1 MRRFPIRRFTL
12 IAVIVALA
20 VASIGFQEINLSVG
34 SAGFH
39 RGGDTP
45 LGLRLGLDLEGGSHL
60 VYQAQLQ
67 EGESVTSDQMDGVIK
82 TIERRVNAFG
92 VSEPIIQRLG
102 GDRVLVQL
110 PGIGVTRAE
119 ITFLEDV
126 ETSALTSAL
135 SSPSMGRPD
144 AVIEKRGDRTFIV
157 ELPSLAPAVLDD
169 DGVVTKPPE
178 REIIEQALREA
189 FPAATLRLTFLES
202 VEIEI
207 IRSVLAGT
215 GREDALVSDNGANS
229 FTIDLS
235 SLAPAE
241 LDAEGNLVVAAEE
254 ELVRQ
259 AIQEA
264 LPSLFSFNVERM
276 SYVITGGVEE
286 AKRLIG
292 ETARLE
298 FRERTCLN
306 DPDDFTQSCDDPRYY
321 IDEDRNLGGDDLER
335 AFAGTHPTTGLPVVN
350 IEFKS
355 EGARVFA
362 EITGRIAGTDN
373 RFAIF
378 LDDVELLA
386 PVARQAITG
395 GQAFIEG
402 PDFTAQRVR
411 TIAIQLESGRLP
423 VPLSLIQEQDVD
435 ATLGEDSLRK
445 SVVAGVIGLA
455 LVLVFMSLYYGLSGI
470 LASITILMYMVMVL
484 AIFKLWPVTLTLAGI
499 AALILSV
506 GMAVDANILIF
517 ERMKEELRGGRTLVA
532 AIETGFNRAWPSIRD
547 SNVSTFITCA
557 ILFWFGSRLGTG
569 LVTGFAVTLA
579 IGVAVSMFSA
589 ITITR
594 TFLRAIVLTPLG
606 RFISTYTPG
615 KQRGA
620 SPRPGPMLDERR

>member
-1 MRRFPIRRFTL
+1 MRRFPIRRFAL

-20 VASIGFQEINLSVG
+20 AASIGFQEIDLSLG
-34 SAGFH
+34 GASFH

-60 VYQAQLQ
+60 VYQAQPQ
-67 EGESVTSDQMDGVIK
+67 EGETVTSDQMDGVIK

-110 PGIGVTRAE
+110 PGIGITKAEVTFR
-119 ITFLEDV
+119 EDV
-126 ETSALTSAL
+126 EIGAL
-135 SSPSMGRPD
+135 STVLANLGRPD
-144 AVIEKRGDRTFIV
+144 AAIEEKGDGTFIV

-169 DGVVTKPPE
+169 EGEVAQPAE
-178 REIIEQALREA
+178 RDTIEQSLQEA
-189 FPAATLRLTFLES
+189 FPAAVLRLAFLES
-202 VEIEI
+202 VEIET

-215 GREDALVSDNGANS
+215 GREDAVVAGDNANS
-229 FTIDLS
+229 FTIELR

-241 LDAEGNLVVAAEE
+241 LDGEGNVVVAAEE
-254 ELVRQ
+254 DLIRQ
-259 AIQEA
+259 AIQEVA
-264 LPSLFSFNVERM
+264 PSLFSFNVGRM
-276 SYVITGGVEE
+276 SFVVTGGVEE

-298 FRERTCLN
+298 FKQRTCLN
-306 DPDDFTQSCDDPRYY
+306 DPNDPLQSCDDPRYY
-321 IDEDRNLGGDDLER
+321 VDEDRNLGGDDLAR
-335 AFAGTHPTTGLPVVN
+335 AYAGTHPTTGLPVVN

-355 EGARVFA
+355 EGARIFA
-362 EITGRIAGTDN
+362 EVTGDIAGTNN

-423 VPLSLIQEQDVD
+423 VPLTLIQEQDVD

-445 SVVAGVIGLA
+445 SVVAGIIGLG
-455 LVLVFMSLYYGLSGI
+455 LVLLFMSLYYGLSGV
-470 LASITILMYMVMVL
+470 LASITILMYMVIVL

-517 ERMKEELRGGRTLVA
+517 ERMKEELRGGRTLIA

-606 RFISTYTPG
+606 RFISTHTSVER
-615 KQRGA
+615 RGA
-620 SPRPGPMLDERR
+620 SSRPGPVLEERR